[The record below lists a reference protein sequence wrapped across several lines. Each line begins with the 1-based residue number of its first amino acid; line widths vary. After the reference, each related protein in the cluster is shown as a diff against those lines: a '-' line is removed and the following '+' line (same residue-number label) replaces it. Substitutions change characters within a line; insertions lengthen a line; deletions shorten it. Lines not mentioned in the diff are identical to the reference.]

1 MIKKIITHTFFLALY
16 LFSTSFLSAQNK
28 KEKIELLQLKVDS
41 LIQVVTNER
50 KVNTQKVKDLNF
62 SISELENQNSSLE
75 KELEKANKEL
85 QIKNKELSDR
95 ATETANLYD
104 QLQGKSDSLSVLI
117 IELKRLKIKLS
128 SYASL
133 VKVDG
138 KLVEWKTVKIGSQI
152 WMTENLNISTFRNG
166 DKIFEAKTLAEWQE
180 ANDNKQ
186 PAWCYYN
193 NDPANGVKYGKLYN
207 WYAVNDKRGLAPE
220 GWRVPTDRDW
230 EILETALGGY
240 FEAGNKMMMTT
251 GEADLHK
258 GTNSSG
264 FSAIHAGY
272 RVKAFE
278 GINEETKFWA
288 KKTSRDFN
296 AVELRYSR
304 TYTDGVNGTIKEI
317 GFSHGNYM
325 PIVGFSVR
333 LINDFGLE

>member
-1 MIKKIITHTFFLALY
+1 MMKKIITNTFFLALF
-16 LFSTSFLSAQNK
+16 LFSTSLLSAQNN

-41 LIQVVTNER
+41 LIQIVTNER
-50 KVNTQKVKDLNF
+50 KVNTQQVKDLNF
-62 SISELENQNSSLE
+62 SISELDNQNSLLE

-85 QIKNKELSDR
+85 QIKNKELSES
-95 ATETANLYD
+95 ATETANLYA
-104 QLQGKSDSLSVLI
+104 QIQGKSDSLSTLN
-117 IELKRLKIKLS
+117 IELKRLKTKLS

-138 KLVEWKTVKIGSQI
+138 KFVEWKTVKIGSQI
-152 WMTENLNISTFRNG
+152 WMAENLNISTFRNG
-166 DKIFEAKTLAEWQE
+166 DKIFEAKTLAEWQQ

-193 NDPANGVKYGKLYN
+193 NDPANGDKYGKLYN

-220 GWRVPTDRDW
+220 GWRVPTDWDW

-240 FEAGNKMMMTT
+240 FEAGNKMMMTI

-264 FSAIHAGY
+264 FSALNAGY
-272 RVKAFE
+272 RVKDFE
-278 GINEETKFWA
+278 GINKETKFWA

-296 AVELRYSR
+296 AVELHYSR
-304 TYTDGVNGTIKEI
+304 TYTDGVYDTIKEI
-317 GFSHGNYM
+317 GLSHGNYM